1 MKIKTRDMILT
12 ALFAALTAIGALIRI
27 PIPISPVP
35 ITLQDLFTVLSG
47 ILLGPFLGS
56 LSQLLYVILGLFG
69 LPVFASG
76 NVGISAILSP
86 SFGYLIGFIIS
97 PIIIG
102 IIISSKNNP
111 SFLRILLATAVGLLA
126 IYMIGIPYMFIIL
139 HNVQHINITLIKAL
153 QIGFFIFLPGDIIK
167 CVAATALGFK
177 LIPIL
182 KRYR

>member
-1 MKIKTRDMILT
+1 MKIKTKDMILT

-27 PIPISPVP
+27 PVGPVP
-35 ITLQDLFTVLSG
+35 ITLQDLFTALSG
-47 ILLGPFLGS
+47 IILGPFLGS
-56 LSQLLYVILGLFG
+56 LSQLLYVLLGLFG
-69 LPVFASG
+69 VPVFASG

-102 IIISSKNNP
+102 KIITNKINP
-111 SFLRILLATAVGLLA
+111 SFLKILIATAVGLLA
-126 IYMIGIPYMFIIL
+126 IYLIGIPYMYIIL

-153 QIGFFIFLPGDIIK
+153 QIGFLVFLPGDIIK
-167 CVAATALGFK
+167 CIAAAALGFK